1 MARNR
6 IKFKYFTRS
15 GIYIS
20 VRLLLLLL
28 GAAFFGVFQTPA
40 AHAAHTQASLVLAS
54 ETVRPGETVMAG
66 IHLRMESGWH
76 TYWRNPGG
84 SGMPTTINW
93 KLPTGVTAGEIQ
105 WPVPEK
111 LPADELT
118 TYVYKD
124 DVMLLVPITIA
135 PNAPTG
141 PLDLKAQVSWLEC
154 NMSCIP
160 GKADV
165 QTTLNVGAE
174 SKASAN
180 AALIETWRKKLPVA
194 KPDLAA
200 KAWWEK
206 PASGDTRAIIFEW
219 PGAGPAESADFFPFG
234 DDKFEV
240 LLKAEPQAGDGGKIR
255 LKKEIKKLEGNWP
268 EQISGLLVQQS
279 GGESIAHEVALPIAG
294 TGNQGAAAP
303 SSAPAAKT
311 LLLPVATGSTSLLK
325 WLAYAFLGGLILNIM
340 PCVLPVIALKILGF
354 VNQGKKDPREVRKLG
369 FIYGAGV
376 LASFLVLAALVIGV
390 QLVGH
395 AASWGMQF
403 QNPQFLVGM
412 TVLVTLVALNLFG
425 LFEITLSGRAM
436 GAAGNLASKGG
447 SAGAFFNGVL
457 ATALATPCTAP
468 FLGAALGFA
477 FTQPPVIIVLIF
489 LTVGAGLAAPYV
501 VLCWQPSWL
510 KFLPKPGAWMERF
523 KVAMGF
529 PMLATAIWLFTLAAP
544 NFGGSGELWLGLFL
558 VLVAV
563 IAWVWGEFVQRG
575 RSRRGLAA
583 GLSFALCFLAY
594 AYVLEGQLH
603 WRSPVSVAGNQS
615 FRTSADGIEW
625 GSWSP
630 EAIQSARAT
639 GRPVLVDFTAK
650 WCLTCQLNKKTSLE
664 IPSVRAK
671 LKEINAIALI
681 ENSSK
686 KDATVVAEL
695 NRYQRAGVPL
705 VLVYPRDPEAP
716 PQVLPE
722 VLTPGIVLEALEKA
736 ARQAPAIS
744 SAAANR

>member
-1 MARNR
+1 MDWHRNNF
-6 IKFKYFTRS
+6 KFLSGS

-20 VRLLLLLL
+20 VRLLMIFL
-28 GAAFFGVFQTPA
+28 GAAFFGVFHTPA
-40 AHAAHTQASLVLAS
+40 ANAAHTQASLVVAS
-54 ETVRPGETVMAG
+54 ETARPGETVMTG
-66 IHLRMESGWH
+66 IHLHMEPHWH

-84 SGMPTTINW
+84 SGMPTSINW
-93 KLPTGVTAGEIQ
+93 KLPPGVTAGEIQ

-124 DVMLLVPITIA
+124 DVVLFVPLTLA
-135 PNAPTG
+135 PNTPAG
-141 PLDLKAQVSWLEC
+141 ALELKAQVSWLEC
-154 NMSCIP
+154 DMSCIP

-165 QTTLNVGAE
+165 QATLNVGPE
-174 SKASAN
+174 SKPSPDSA
-180 AALIETWRKKLPVA
+180 LLETWRKKLPSA

-206 PASGDTRAIIFEW
+206 PASGDTRPIILEW
-219 PGAGPAESADFFPFG
+219 PAAGAVKDADFFP
-234 DDKFEV
+234 DSSDKFDW
-240 LLKAEPQAGDGGKIR
+240 LPKAELQSNSGGKIR
-255 LKKEIKKLEGNWP
+255 LKKEIKKLEGDWP
-268 EQISGLLVQQS
+268 NKISGVLVQQS
-279 GGESIAHEVALPIAG
+279 GGEPVAYEVGLPIAP
-294 TGNQGAAAP
+294 TETKTAAVSDNPATKAAAFP
-303 SSAPAAKT
+303 VSAKSS
-311 LLLPVATGSTSLLK
+311 SLLH
-325 WLAYAFLGGLILNIM
+325 WLFYAFLGGLILNVM

-354 VNQGKKDPREVRKLG
+354 VNQGKKEPRQVRKLG

-376 LASFLVLAALVIGV
+376 LVSFLALAVLIISV

-403 QNPQFLVGM
+403 QNPQFLVAM

-436 GAAGNLASKGG
+436 GAAGNLASKEGN
-447 SAGAFFNGVL
+447 AGAFFNGVL

-477 FTQPPVIIVLIF
+477 FTQPPLIIVLIF

-501 VLCWQPSWL
+501 ILCCQPAWL

-529 PMLATAIWLFTLAAP
+529 PMLATAVWLFTLAAP
-544 NFGGSGELWLGLFL
+544 NFGDSGELWLGMFL
-558 VLVAV
+558 VLIGM
-563 IAWVWGEFVQRG
+563 IAWVWGQFVQRG
-575 RSRRGLAA
+575 RTMKGLAV
-583 GLSFALCFLAY
+583 GLSFALLLFAY
-594 AYVLEGQLH
+594 VYVLEDQLH
-603 WRSPVSVAGNQS
+603 WRHPVSVAANGALK
-615 FRTSADGIEW
+615 TSADGIEW
-625 GSWSP
+625 RAWSP
-630 EAIQSARAT
+630 EAVQAARAS

-664 IPSVRAK
+664 IASVRAK

-681 ENSSK
+681 ENSPS

-722 VLTPGIVLEALEKA
+722 VLTPGIVLDALARA
-736 ARQAPAIS
+736 AQQAPATS
-744 SAAANR
+744 SASNR

>member
-1 MARNR
+1 MNQNR
-6 IKFKYFTRS
+6 ITFKYFARS

-20 VRLLLLLL
+20 VRLWLTLL
-28 GAAFFGVFQTPA
+28 GAAFFGVFQTSA
-40 AHAAHTQASLVLAS
+40 AQAAHTQAGLVVAA

-66 IHLRMESGWH
+66 IHLRMEPGWH

-84 SGMPTTINW
+84 SGMATTISW
-93 KLPTGVTAGEIQ
+93 KLPPGVTAGEIQ
-105 WPVPEK
+105 WPIPEK
-111 LPADELT
+111 VPADELT

-124 DVMLLVPITIA
+124 EVVLLVPLTLA
-135 PNAPTG
+135 ANAAAG

-165 QTTLNVGAE
+165 QTTLNVGSEA
-174 SKASAN
+174 KPSAN
-180 AALIETWRKKLPVA
+180 SALIETWRKKLPVS

-206 PASGDTRAIIFEW
+206 PASGETRPIIFEW
-219 PGAGPAESADFFPFG
+219 PVAGATKEADFFPYS

-240 LLKAEPQAGDGGKIR
+240 LLKAEPQAGDGGRIR
-255 LKKEIKKLEGNWP
+255 LRKEIKKVEGDWP
-268 EQISGLLVQQS
+268 EKISGLLVQQP
-279 GGESIAHEVALPIAG
+279 GGEAVAYEVTLPIA
-294 TGNQGAAAP
+294 AAAP
-303 SSAPAAKT
+303 ATEVSTSGRTMKT
-311 LLLPVATGSTSLLK
+311 LAPPVITVPASLLE
-325 WLAYAFLGGLILNIM
+325 WLVYAFLGGLILNIM
-340 PCVLPVIALKILGF
+340 PCVLPVIALKVLGF
-354 VNQGKKDPREVRKLG
+354 VNQGKKAPREVRKLG
-369 FIYGAGV
+369 VIYGAGV
-376 LASFLVLAALVIGV
+376 LASFLALAALVIGV
-390 QLVGH
+390 QLLGH

-436 GAAGNLASKGG
+436 GAAGNLASKEGN
-447 SAGAFFNGVL
+447 AGAFFNGVL

-477 FTQPPVIIVLIF
+477 FTQPPAIIVLIF

-529 PMLATAIWLFTLAAP
+529 PMLATAVWLFTLAAP
-544 NFGGSGELWLGLFL
+544 NFGDSGDFWLGLFL
-558 VLVAV
+558 VLIAM
-563 IAWVWGEFVQRG
+563 IAWVWGQFVQRG
-575 RSRRGLAA
+575 RSRKGLAI
-583 GLSFALCFLAY
+583 GVSFALLLVAY
-594 AYVLEGQLH
+594 GYVLEGQLH
-603 WRSPVSVAGNQS
+603 WRSPVSFAGTGPL
-615 FRTSADGIEW
+615 RASADGIEW
-625 GSWSP
+625 RAWSP
-630 EAIQSARAT
+630 EAMQAART
-639 GRPVLVDFTAK
+639 SGRPVLVDFTAK

-664 IPSVRAK
+664 IPAVRAK
-671 LKEINAIALI
+671 LKAIDAIALI
-681 ENSSK
+681 ENSPT

-722 VLTPGIVLEALEKA
+722 LLTPGIVLDALEKA
-736 ARQAPAIS
+736 ARQAPATS
-744 SAAANR
+744 SASNR